1 MVTTPVPALKFPETL
16 VGKFVKFTFV
26 APVVAYVIG
35 VILELTFTD

>member
-1 MVTTPVPALKFPETL
+1 MVARPVPALYVPETF

-35 VILELTFTD
+35 VMLELTFTD